1 MSNPHPNVVPG
12 TIYLVDNNQDEI
24 ILNPKPSSDPEDPLN
39 WKPWRKQRAVLMIY
53 IYILGIGIATTV
65 QYSVLHQISE
75 ETGITIGELNTGTGL
90 MFLFLGWG
98 CLIWVPVALVFGRRG
113 VYILSNLLAL
123 GPMIW
128 TAYSHS
134 AGEWYAH
141 RILLGLFAAPCE
153 ALPEISIPDI
163 FFAHERGFYIGY
175 ISPIASTSSDL
186 VLFGQRL

>member
-24 ILNPKPSSDPEDPLN
+24 VLNPKPSSDPEDPLN
-39 WKPWRKQRAVLMIY
+39 WSPWRKQRAILMVY

-65 QYSVLHQISE
+65 QYSVLTQISE
-75 ETGITIGELNTGTGL
+75 ETGITVAELDTGTGL

-98 CLIWVPVALVFGRRG
+98 CLLWVPVALVFGRRG
-113 VYILSNLLAL
+113 VYILSNMLAL

-141 RILLGLFAAPCE
+141 RILLGIFAAPCE

-175 ISPIASTSSDL
+175 VTALYIL
-186 VLFGQRL
+186 